1 MVSNGQIT
9 RKRYTCRLLN
19 AQHHATKLPKQIKL
33 YKTISLSKGFQRF
46 KLFKYNNYI
55 KLFMS
60 KICIQIMYILCTNYL
75 RVRKMQGV
83 HKCCQHELNRLG
95 HIRTF
100 TPTLNLDDYAHA
112 HSLNLKEYQCP

>member
-1 MVSNGQIT
+1 MYT
-9 RKRYTCRLLN
+9 CTCRLLN
-19 AQHHATKLPKQIKL
+19 AQHHATKVPKQIKL
-33 YKTISLSKGFQRF
+33 YKTIILSKGFQRF

-55 KLFMS
+55 QYNVYRQ
-60 KICIQIMYILCTNYL
+60 CIFYALIFL
-75 RVRKMQGV
+75 RVRKMHGV

-100 TPTLNLDDYAHA
+100 TPKLNLDDYAHA